1 MARVFLMWAPSR
13 VMGLMLL
20 ALSPKGLPSYERM
33 VICPLG
39 PCLSIGLCTIAL
51 TVGRMGIK
59 RAFVTAVQGE
69 CGELVLL
76 GLWLF
81 IALLMA

>member
-1 MARVFLMWAPSR
+1 
-13 VMGLMLL
+13 MGLMLL
-20 ALSPKGLPSYERM
+20 ALSPKGLPSYKRM
-33 VICPLG
+33 VIHPLG
-39 PCLSIGLCTIAL
+39 SCLPIGLCTVAL

-59 RAFVTAVQGE
+59 RAFVTAMQGK

-76 GLWLF
+76 SLRLF